1 MLFYETRK
9 DGSNVFWYVARCKAG
24 KTKKL
29 VSTLNKQAN
38 MNAFIPKSERWFGRQ
53 GKTIEFVV
61 KELYPDYV
69 FIKSNLDI
77 ENFDKRFKK
86 YFKTISGLVD
96 LLEYKDTYPLT
107 SNEQVLLEKLLGNAD
122 TIKHTKGII
131 VNQRFVPT
139 DDPLV
144 GLEDMIKKVDKHRR
158 IATLDTKIF
167 TGKLMA
173 AIEFEY

>member
-1 MLFYETRK
+1 M
-9 DGSNVFWYVARCKAG
+9 FWYVARCKAG

-53 GKTIEFVV
+53 GKTIEFIV

-69 FIKSNLDI
+69 FIKSSLDM
-77 ENFDKRFKK
+77 ESFDKRFKE
-86 YFKTISGLVD
+86 YFKTISGLID

-107 SNEQVLLEKLLGNAD
+107 SNEQVLLEKLLDNAD
-122 TIKHTKGII
+122 TIKHTKGI
-131 VNQRFVPT
+131 VVDQKFVPT
-139 DDPLV
+139 DGPLV

-158 IATLDTKIF
+158 IATLDTSIL
-167 TGKLMA
+167 TGKLMV
-173 AIEFEY
+173 AIEIEY